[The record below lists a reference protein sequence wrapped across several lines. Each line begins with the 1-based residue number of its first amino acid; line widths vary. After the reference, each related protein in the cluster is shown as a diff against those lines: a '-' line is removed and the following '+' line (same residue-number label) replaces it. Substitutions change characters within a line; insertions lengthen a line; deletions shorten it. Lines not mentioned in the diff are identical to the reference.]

1 MKFIPALITLGLFL
15 FMVGIFVQ
23 AYSGR
28 SLVMVV
34 YGILILPMLWI
45 CINILRD

>member
-1 MKFIPALITLGLFL
+1 MKIIPVLITLGLLL

-23 AYSGR
+23 AYSEK
-28 SLVMVV
+28 SLVMAV
-34 YGILILPMLWI
+34 YGLLILPVLWI